1 MSGGRM
7 SGGGMSR
14 ARRKTKPA
22 LRLRVIAEAGEA
34 RAEALALTQRLD
46 ETAALERARG
56 GEVERSEGRMRIPS
70 RDGLQTLRERGGL
83 EGPDYEA
90 GLMYRRCFETLSA
103 GPRSNLNRDFM
114 TGVRGFGE
122 SGADGFAELRALR
135 AEQLARWEALAGT
148 GRQLWVLRLV
158 AGQGRTIN
166 SLGSSGSARLAN
178 TRALVEVLGAIAKER
193 GLRR

>member
-1 MSGGRM
+1 VSA
-7 SGGGMSR
+7 

-22 LRLRVIAEAGEA
+22 LRLRVIAESGEA
-34 RAEALALTQRLD
+34 RAEALALAQRLE
-46 ETAALERARG
+46 ETARLERGRG
-56 GEVERSEGRMRIPS
+56 GEVVRDGERMRIPT
-70 RDGLQTLRERGGL
+70 RDGLQTLRDGGAL

-114 TGVRGFGE
+114 SGVRGVAE
-122 SGADGFAELRALR
+122 AGANGFAELRALR
-135 AEQLARWEALAGT
+135 AEQLSRWEGLAGT

-166 SLGSSGSARLAN
+166 SLGAGGSARLAN
-178 TRALVEVLGAIAKER
+178 TRALTEVLRAIAVER

>member
-1 MSGGRM
+1 LS
-7 SGGGMSR
+7 
-14 ARRKTKPA
+14 ALRRKAKPG

-34 RAEALALTQRLD
+34 RAEALALTKRLD
-46 ETAALERARG
+46 ETERLERARG
-56 GEVERSEGRMRIPS
+56 GEVEREGARLRITS
-70 RDGLQTLRERGGL
+70 RDGLQTLMERGGL
-83 EGPDYEA
+83 EGPEYEA
-90 GLMYRRCFETLSA
+90 GMIYRRCYETLSA

-114 TGVRGFGE
+114 SGVRGGMSE
-122 SGADGFAELRALR
+122 PPAEGFAELRALR

-166 SLGSSGSARLAN
+166 SLATGGSARLSN
-178 TRALVEVLGAIAKER
+178 TRALTEVLRAIAVER

>member
-1 MSGGRM
+1 VNRVK
-7 SGGGMSR
+7 
-14 ARRKTKPA
+14 RKTKPG

-34 RAEALALTQRLD
+34 RAEALALSQRLD
-46 ETAALERARG
+46 ETVRLEQARG
-56 GEVERSEGRMRIPS
+56 GEVERDGGRLRLLS

-83 EGPDYEA
+83 EGPEYEA

-103 GPRSNLNRDFM
+103 GPRSNLNRDFLS
-114 TGVRGFGE
+114 GVRGVAE

-166 SLGSSGSARLAN
+166 SLGSGGSARLAN
-178 TRALVEVLGAIAKER
+178 TRALVEVLAAVAQER